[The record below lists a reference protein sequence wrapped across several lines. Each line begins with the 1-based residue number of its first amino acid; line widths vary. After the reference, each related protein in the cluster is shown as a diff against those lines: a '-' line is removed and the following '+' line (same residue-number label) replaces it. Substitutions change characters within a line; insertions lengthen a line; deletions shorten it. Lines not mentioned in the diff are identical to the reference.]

1 MIVPSTPRNQ
11 ESFPIVTI
19 EYSVNP
25 SRLLNAKQIDGLLGY
40 TSPIIAHGAFF

>member
-25 SRLLNAKQIDGLLGY
+25 ALLNAKQIDGLLGY
-40 TSPIIAHGAFF
+40 TSPIIAHGASF